1 MKKKRPLKKW
11 KLAFLSVAALIL
23 VLSGIRLYN
32 LYRFHLAEQ
41 TRFMMDTYVTIYA
54 VGPEK
59 VTAPAID
66 SALDRMQEID
76 NKFNSQNPQ
85 SPIYA
90 FNHQGIPIS
99 DPEIVAM
106 VRLALQIARDT
117 GGAFD
122 ITIAPL
128 IELWGFYGDAPHVP
142 EPEAIKD
149 CLNRV
154 GYQHLAIKNGTL
166 QKNKTEVRIDLGGI
180 AKGYALDAA
189 LTEIRKVRG
198 SRALVSASGDKLVHW
213 NGGLLSGAEQSTA
226 SYGDAE
232 ITWSGYLGDG
242 TGPGHLHGL
251 GLETTLAHPD
261 LSLSFGSE
269 IVAGSVLTGLQG
281 ADLDKTPD
289 PRRAARGS

>member
-1 MKKKRPLKKW
+1 M
-11 KLAFLSVAALIL
+11 
-23 VLSGIRLYN
+23 
-32 LYRFHLAEQ
+32 
-41 TRFMMDTYVTIYA
+41 TIYA
-54 VGPEK
+54 VGTEK

-76 NKFNSQNPQ
+76 KKFNSQNPE

-90 FNHQGIPIS
+90 FNHQGIPIA

-154 GYQHLAIKNGTL
+154 GYQHLVL
-166 QKNKTEVRIDLGGI
+166 QML
-180 AKGYALDAA
+180 
-189 LTEIRKVRG
+189 
-198 SRALVSASGDKLVHW
+198 LVH
-213 NGGLLSGAEQSTA
+213 LILCIFS
-226 SYGDAE
+226 
-232 ITWSGYLGDG
+232 IL
-242 TGPGHLHGL
+242 
-251 GLETTLAHPD
+251 
-261 LSLSFGSE
+261 
-269 IVAGSVLTGLQG
+269 
-281 ADLDKTPD
+281 
-289 PRRAARGS
+289 